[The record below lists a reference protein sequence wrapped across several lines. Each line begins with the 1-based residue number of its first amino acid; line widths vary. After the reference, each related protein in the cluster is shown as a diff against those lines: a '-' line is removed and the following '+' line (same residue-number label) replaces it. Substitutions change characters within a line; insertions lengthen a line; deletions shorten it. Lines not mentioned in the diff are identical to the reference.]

1 MVMYQWSL
9 FQSVCIIFVFMHD
22 AAGDFLFAFN
32 CPVPQPCMCFSSDSI
47 SCSSKGLYQMPLF
60 KVIPGHQD
68 QLSLEFS
75 GNQLTTIPGYAF
87 KNLSSINARSITLN
101 LNSNKI
107 ARIDIHA
114 FTGIETVITTLNL
127 AANNLTSLPVAL
139 QNLTSLRTLYVDI
152 NPLVTLDSAI
162 LSSVGDTIQKFS
174 ISLNHF
180 AVFPNEIGNL
190 INLKELTLVS
200 IPFPFLPARAFDNF
214 KASLTY
220 FKASLTYFKIDEGVL
235 NAIPQAV
242 CGLRNLQRF
251 IFRSDS
257 GINSTSADMC
267 QYNFSSLLYLDFFGS
282 KLTHFPQMTKYTPSL
297 QELYIRA
304 NKISK
309 IENNEVTDIASLIKL
324 DISANDFNSFPTA
337 LNVFSGL
344 QELIIS
350 ENQIASIN
358 DSDLVGLYNLRELDL
373 KYNPIIQIEVNSFKS
388 TPLLTKLNLAYTKL
402 TQIPEAVA
410 VAGINIDM
418 TSAVAVLQHLSYLY
432 LYQLRIECS
441 CSNMG
446 FLNTWNVATL
456 SIPNAYCTSGVQVI
470 TYIKDSLYQCS

>member
-1 MVMYQWSL
+1 MFMYQCCL
-9 FQSVCIIFVFMHD
+9 FQSVCIIFAFMHG
-22 AAGDFLFAFN
+22 ASGDFLFAFN

-47 SCSSKGLYQMPLF
+47 SCSSKGLYQIPLF

-75 GNQLTTIPGYAF
+75 GNQLITIPGYAF
-87 KNLSSINARSITLN
+87 KNLSSVNARSITLN

-107 ARIDIHA
+107 ALIDIHA
-114 FTGIETVITTLNL
+114 FTGIKTVITTLNL

-174 ISLNHF
+174 ISLNHLT
-180 AVFPNEIGNL
+180 VFPNEIDNL
-190 INLKELTLVS
+190 IKLKELTLVS
-200 IPFPFLPARAFDNF
+200 IPFPFLPARAFDN
-214 KASLTY
+214 

-251 IFRSDS
+251 IFRTDS

-282 KLTHFPQMTKYTPSL
+282 KLTHFPQLTKYTPSL
-297 QELYIRA
+297 QELYLRA
-304 NKISK
+304 NEISK
-309 IENNEVTDIASLIKL
+309 INNNEVTNIAALIKL

-344 QELIIS
+344 
-350 ENQIASIN
+350 
-358 DSDLVGLYNLRELDL
+358 
-373 KYNPIIQIEVNSFKS
+373 
-388 TPLLTKLNLAYTKL
+388 
-402 TQIPEAVA
+402 
-410 VAGINIDM
+410 
-418 TSAVAVLQHLSYLY
+418 
-432 LYQLRIECS
+432 
-441 CSNMG
+441 
-446 FLNTWNVATL
+446 
-456 SIPNAYCTSGVQVI
+456 
-470 TYIKDSLYQCS
+470 

>member
-1 MVMYQWSL
+1 MFMYQCCL

-75 GNQLTTIPGYAF
+75 GNQLTTIPRYAF

-114 FTGIETVITTLNL
+114 FTGIETVIATLNL
-127 AANNLTSLPVAL
+127 AANHLTSLPVAL
-139 QNLTSLRTLYVDI
+139 QNLTSLRTLYIDI

-162 LSSVGDTIQKFS
+162 LSSAGDTIQKFS

-190 INLKELTLVS
+190 IDLEELTLVS
-200 IPFPFLPARAFDNF
+200 IPFPFLPARAFD
-214 KASLTY
+214 S

-235 NAIPQAV
+235 NAIPQTV
-242 CGLRNLQRF
+242 CGLRNLHRF
-251 IFRSDS
+251 IFRTDS
-257 GINSTSADMC
+257 GINSTSVDMC
-267 QYNFSSLLYLDFFGS
+267 QYNFSSLSYLDFFGS

-297 QELYIRA
+297 QELYLRA
-304 NKISK
+304 NEISK
-309 IENNEVTDIASLIKL
+309 IENNEVTNIAALIKL
-324 DISANDFNSFPTA
+324 DISDNDFNSFPTA
-337 LNVFSGL
+337 LNILSGL

-358 DSDLVGLYNLRELDL
+358 DSDLVGLHNLSEFDL
-373 KYNPIIQIEVNSFKS
+373 KYNPIDQIEVNSFKS

-402 TQIPEAVA
+402 TQTPEAVA
-410 VAGINIDM
+410 DSTCHI
-418 TSAVAVLQHLSYLY
+418 
-432 LYQLRIECS
+432 
-441 CSNMG
+441 
-446 FLNTWNVATL
+446 
-456 SIPNAYCTSGVQVI
+456 
-470 TYIKDSLYQCS
+470 YI